1 MEYNFKELEKML
13 AKYKWYLKESKL
25 IELAIRNPMRE
36 VDENIGGG
44 KSSNQHV
51 DESTLRTL
59 IKLDED
65 ETLNKYL
72 SIGFAIEKTY
82 AELPQYLQ
90 EAMTEFYI
98 NRHGTY
104 RGHAKRVSAK
114 LNIDVSTLY
123 RWREK
128 IVNSFYN
135 NLKENK

>member
-1 MEYNFKELEKML
+1 MEYNFKELEKTL

-25 IELAIRNPMRE
+25 IELSIRNPVRE
-36 VDENIGGG
+36 MDENIGGG
-44 KSSNQHV
+44 RSSKQYP
-51 DESTLRTL
+51 DESMLRTI
-59 IKLDED
+59 IKVDED
-65 ETLNKYL
+65 ETLNRYL

-82 AELPQYLQ
+82 AELPSHLQ

-128 IVNSFYN
+128 IVNNFYN